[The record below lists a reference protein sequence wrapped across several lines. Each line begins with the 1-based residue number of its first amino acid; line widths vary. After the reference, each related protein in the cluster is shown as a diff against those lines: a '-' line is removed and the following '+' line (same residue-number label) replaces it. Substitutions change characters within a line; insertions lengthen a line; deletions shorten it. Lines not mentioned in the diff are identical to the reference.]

1 MELAP
6 DLGAIGF
13 IFHPG
18 IHGGVGYQ
26 AALPRAE
33 EVIEVVL
40 DTASEGAV
48 LAMEYM
54 DGSGQH
60 ICMRF
65 DELGGILE
73 EVDCLGLKI
82 MLDNQY
88 FFDVS
93 YDLTN
98 RIALQQVVDELGAVP
113 DAVYVLAV
121 NANIR

>member
-13 IFHPG
+13 IFHTG

-26 AALPRAE
+26 AALSQAK

-40 DTASEGAV
+40 DTASKGAV
-48 LAMEYM
+48 LAMEHM

-60 ICMRF
+60 ISMRF
-65 DELGGILE
+65 GELGGILE

-88 FFDVS
+88 FFAAS

-98 RIALQQVVDELGAVP
+98 RIALQQVVDELGAGP
-113 DAVYVLAV
+113 DGVYVLAV

>member
-1 MELAP
+1 M
-6 DLGAIGF
+6 
-13 IFHPG
+13 
-18 IHGGVGYQ
+18 
-26 AALPRAE
+26 
-33 EVIEVVL
+33 L
-40 DTASEGAV
+40 DTAAEVAV

-65 DELGGILE
+65 GELGGILE

-82 MLDNQY
+82 MMDNQY

-98 RIALQQVVDELGAVP
+98 RIALQQVDELGAVP
-113 DAVYVLAV
+113 DGVYVLAV

>member
-54 DGSGQH
+54 DGSGPAYLNEVRR
-60 ICMRF
+60 IGRYTGR
-65 DELGGILE
+65 GGL
-73 EVDCLGLKI
+73 
-82 MLDNQY
+82 
-88 FFDVS
+88 S
-93 YDLTN
+93 
-98 RIALQQVVDELGAVP
+98 RP
-113 DAVYVLAV
+113 
-121 NANIR
+121 

>member
-1 MELAP
+1 M
-6 DLGAIGF
+6 
-13 IFHPG
+13 
-18 IHGGVGYQ
+18 
-26 AALPRAE
+26 
-33 EVIEVVL
+33 
-40 DTASEGAV
+40 
-48 LAMEYM
+48 
-54 DGSGQH
+54 
-60 ICMRF
+60 
-65 DELGGILE
+65 GGILE

-113 DAVYVLAV
+113 DGVYVLAV